1 MYLIPIRA
9 IAGRVGLTL
18 RTYKKYAV
26 GNAAGLLGA
35 GMDAAR
41 ATAVVSESALGDYA
55 GGVRLS
61 AAACCLLGPLPA
73 GVRGSA
79 AWLILGRGW
88 GRSGRNSECRWRR
101 CCRSQRRTSCWR

>member
-1 MYLIPIRA
+1 MRGCAGQRVAYDPDVIDPFFLIDGDLTMYLIPSRA

-18 RTYKKYAV
+18 RIYEKYVV

-79 AWLILGRGW
+79 GRG
-88 GRSGRNSECRWRR
+88 
-101 CCRSQRRTSCWR
+101 